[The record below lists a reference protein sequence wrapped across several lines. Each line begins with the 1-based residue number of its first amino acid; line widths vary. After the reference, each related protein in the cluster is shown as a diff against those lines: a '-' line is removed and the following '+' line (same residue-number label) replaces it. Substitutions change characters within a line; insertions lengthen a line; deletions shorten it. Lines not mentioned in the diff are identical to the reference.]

1 MRPERHFRL
10 RRGRLDLDLLARVN
24 RHFDLATSAPCRS
37 FRQSLLAELELE
49 ILNHLSLCPVKRGGN
64 NGS

>member
-24 RHFDLATSAPCRS
+24 RHFDLATSAPC
-37 FRQSLLAELELE
+37 ELELE